1 MSLDKTKL
9 ERYLKEFAQI
19 AAGWFEEAVWLR
31 QRYDFFQ
38 SFFRAEK
45 LQGAEWED
53 FQKLRGNIHSFAELK
68 LAGAKALGHKN
79 HTIEHYRRSFLHLAH
94 GEGDLFDRVSDFD
107 SSGEYRVKY
116 FGQGAIS
123 EMVGYLFAEDVMFF
137 NRRDVHGAKFFGIE
151 RERKRGEKL
160 GHRLRSFT
168 SAVQPVAEAY
178 EKTVGWKTVLPHF
191 LEVDQFFSW
200 LYETHNKAVEGD
212 TAPEPPAPADPE
224 VVSGDTRS
232 AAPLNLVLYGPPG
245 TGKTYQTVNLA
256 LGICLPGQP
265 IPEERRQAIAEFR
278 RLREQGRVEFVTFHQ
293 SYGYEEFVEGIR
305 PETVKDD
312 MGATSLTYDVQPG
325 VFKRISLA
333 AKEALK
339 EGRQRYAFV
348 PNKTVAWKM
357 SLGDSTRA
365 DEAHIFETCVNEGL
379 LMLGYGQGLDFT
391 GCDTRDA
398 VTEKLREKLPDI
410 PDNDYNITSVHRFK
424 NEMAE
429 DHLVVVSDGNKK
441 FRAIGRVAGPYAF
454 RPDLEFYQVRTVEW
468 LRVVEESLPAEQ
480 ILKVNFS
487 QMTMYRL
494 NHAILKA
501 EAMQE
506 LLAGAKTPGER
517 NHVLVIDELNRGNVS
532 KILGELITLL
542 EPDKRLGAENELT
555 ATLPYSGDEF
565 GVPPNLYVI
574 GTMNS
579 ADRSIA
585 FIDTA
590 LRRRFQF
597 REVPP
602 DSDVLRAEMPDGGV
616 VEGVDVPALLDVIND
631 RIELLFDR
639 DHILGHSYFI
649 RVESLEQLKQ
659 VFLEKVLPQLQ
670 EYFYDDWQ
678 RICMVLSCPYQVDSE
693 TPATTNLSPILVVER
708 LAASH
713 LLMAANGDYED
724 QLRYDITPEFKE
736 TRGAALAPFFLGIMG
751 HESSTAAE

>member
-1 MSLDKTKL
+1 MALDKVKL
-9 ERYLKEFAQI
+9 ERYLREFSETATD
-19 AAGWFEEAVWLR
+19 WFEEAVWLR

-68 LAGAKALGHKN
+68 LAGAKALGRKN
-79 HTIEHYRRSFLHLAH
+79 HSIEHYRKSFLHLAH

-107 SSGEYRVKY
+107 SSSEYRVKY

-123 EMVGYLFAEDVMFF
+123 EMAGYLFAEKVMFF
-137 NRRDVHGAKFFGIE
+137 NSRDVHGAKFFGIE
-151 RERKRGEKL
+151 RKRQRGEKL
-160 GHRLRSFT
+160 GDKLRSFT
-168 SAVQPVAEAY
+168 TAVMPVAEAY
-178 EKTVGWKTVLPHF
+178 EKTVGWRTELPHF
-191 LEVDQFFSW
+191 LELDQFFSW
-200 LYETHNKAVEGD
+200 LYETHRKTVEGGTD
-212 TAPEPPAPADPE
+212 PEPPVPPDQRIESDGTNA
-224 VVSGDTRS
+224 

-256 LGICLPGQP
+256 IQICLPGQP
-265 IPEERRQAIAEFR
+265 VPKERSKAVEEFR

-312 MGATSLTYDVQPG
+312 TGATSLSYDVQPG

-339 EGRQRYAFV
+339 EGRQRYAFD
-348 PNKTVAWKM
+348 PSKTAAWKM

-365 DEAHIFETCVNEGL
+365 DEAHIFETCMNEGL

-398 VTEKLREKLPDI
+398 VATKLREKLPDI

-424 NEMAE
+424 NEMAGGG
-429 DHLVVVSDGNKK
+429 LVVVSDGNKK
-441 FRAIGRVAGPYAF
+441 FRAIGRIAGPYTF
-454 RPDLEFYQVRTVEW
+454 RPDLEYYQVRAVEW
-468 LRVVEESLPAEQ
+468 LRILDESLPAEQ

-487 QMTMYRL
+487 QMTIYRL
-494 NHAILKA
+494 NLAILKA
-501 EAMQE
+501 EAMQD
-506 LLAGAKTPGER
+506 LLAGTKSPGER
-517 NHVLVIDELNRGNVS
+517 NHVLIIDELNRGNVS

-602 DSDVLRAEMPDGGV
+602 DSEVLRAEMPDGGLV
-616 VEGVDVPALLDVIND
+616 AGVEVPALLDIIND

-639 DHILGHSYFI
+639 DHTLGHSFFI
-649 RVESLEQLKQ
+649 RVSSLDDLRQ
-659 VFLEKVLPQLQ
+659 VVLEKVIPQLQ
-670 EYFYDDWQ
+670 EYFYGDWH
-678 RICMVLSCPYQVDSE
+678 RVCLVLGCPYQTDGE
-693 TPATTNLSPILVVER
+693 QPTTENPFPVFTAEKLPVS
-708 LAASH
+708 A
-713 LLMAANGDYED
+713 LLGTNNGEYED
-724 QLRYDITPEFKE
+724 QFRFAISHEFLESK
-736 TRGAALAPFFLGIMG
+736 GLALANFFKAVMG
-751 HESSTAAE
+751 QPTGDGSA